1 MLQRAAS
8 NAYSWWW
15 SSHIRTKQGKWLE
28 QSLEDMEEK
37 VRNILEVIEEDA
49 DSFGKRAEMYY
60 KKRPELINFVEESYR
75 AYRALAERYEHISGE
90 LQNANTTLA
99 HIFPE
104 QLHLMEDNDDE
115 NAPKA
120 PRYDPSKAPKAPES
134 PKFKIPIKDMKKL
147 LPLKSTKSLVKRS
160 GPQMSK
166 EEAQTEIDKL
176 QKRILVLQ
184 TEKEFVKCSYETGIA
199 KYWEIEKQ
207 IEDIQ
212 ERICSLQD
220 ESGVDLVIEDNDA
233 RALMTASAL
242 KSCEETLLELQEQQK
257 RSAEE
262 AQVESQR
269 VKDAEE
275 KLNAFKKQYLHQHED
290 NQETCDEDKTTD
302 LSSKKLEENVSS
314 LKKDGLEIESV
325 CGKVKEYFEIN
336 SSSPLTV
343 IELAEKIDELVKRVL
358 SLESAVALQNALINR
373 LKSESDELQKH
384 MHSMEEDKMSL
395 IDDSKNLS
403 VKVREL
409 EEELHGIKDLKQS
422 IEDQSKKLQTDFTET
437 CRNLDDLSEKLQTPK
452 KRDENEIMDVPQV
465 DVDPVLNVEPHKESQ
480 EQNDMQTPVEDSMK
494 SNEDKAVELEGKIQG
509 IQDHDLQNITDQENN
524 SQPDINSVPK
534 TLQDPKQDEARD
546 NNSLHAENSVHVEPS
561 KQNEQ
566 ANGPDWQSLFL
577 NGLEDREKILLEE
590 YTSILRNYRETK
602 SRLSEM
608 EKKNQDS
615 LFEVMAQIRELRSA
629 NGKKDV
635 EIQSLKQKLGNI
647 QMIPDDNSDGNLKD
661 SGDSHHTRSG
671 TDQWKYLFTE
681 FQKRSSS
688 RPTPRSLGELLQE
701 QNLEFETRSSESSA
715 LTSVTNLSTEEDIKL
730 LLNQEPPAPSPVE
743 EKIRRD
749 IDRVLEENLEF
760 WLRFGAA
767 IHQIQKLQK
776 KVQQLQE
783 EILKQKEKQQEV
795 GTSNADPA
803 EKSEASTI
811 ERKLREL
818 QSELS
823 VWVEQNAILKEELQR
838 KFSSL
843 CKIQEEISL
852 VSKTHSGT
860 EDQFTAQKA
869 SKFQGEVLNM
879 KQENNKVADELQAG
893 LYLVRGL
900 QLEVLKMRSKLQE
913 NIETSG
919 PKNDPPFHNQV
930 RRSPSRNKVPLRSF
944 LFGTKPKKPSLFSC
958 MNPSLQRQYSDMK
971 GSGSRPPM

>member
-75 AYRALAERYEHISGE
+75 AYRALAERYEHVSGE

-120 PRYDPSKAPKAPES
+120 PRYDPSKAPKAPEN
-134 PKFKIPIKDMKKL
+134 PKFKIPIKDKKKL
-147 LPLKSTKSLVKRS
+147 LPLKSTKSLVKGS

-166 EEAQTEIDKL
+166 EEAQQEIDKL

-275 KLNAFKKQYLHQHED
+275 KLNAFKKQYLLQHED
-290 NQETCDEDKTTD
+290 NQETCDEAKTTD
-302 LSSKKLEENVSS
+302 LSNKKLEENVSS
-314 LKKDGLEIESV
+314 LIKDGLEIESV
-325 CGKVKEYFEIN
+325 CEKVKVYFEIN

-343 IELAEKIDELVKRVL
+343 IELAEKIDELVKKVL

-437 CRNLDDLSEKLQTPK
+437 CRNLDDLSEELQTPK
-452 KRDENEIMDVPQV
+452 KRDENEIMGVPQV
-465 DVDPVLNVEPHKESQ
+465 DVDPVLIVEPHKESQ

-494 SNEDKAVELEGKIQG
+494 SKEDKAVELVGKIQG
-509 IQDHDLQNITDQENN
+509 IQDHDLQNNTDQENN

-566 ANGPDWQSLFL
+566 ANDPDCQSLFL

-629 NGKKDV
+629 NSKKDV
-635 EIQSLKQKLGNI
+635 EIQSLKQKLGTI
-647 QMIPDDNSDGNLKD
+647 HMTPDDNSDGNLKD
-661 SGDSHHTRSG
+661 SGDSHQTRSG

-688 RPTPRSLGELLQE
+688 RPSPRSLGELLQE
-701 QNLEFETRSSESSA
+701 RNLEFKTRSSESSA
-715 LTSVTNLSTEEDIKL
+715 LTSVTNLSTEEDLKL
-730 LLNQEPPAPSPVE
+730 ILNQEPPAPSPVE
-743 EKIRRD
+743 EKIRGD

-783 EILKQKEKQQEV
+783 EILKQKEKKQDV
-795 GTSNADPA
+795 GSSNADPA
-803 EKSEASTI
+803 ENSEASTI

-838 KFSSL
+838 RFSSL

-852 VSKTHSGT
+852 VSNMHSVT
-860 EDQFTAQKA
+860 EDKFTAQKA

-900 QLEVLKMRSKLQE
+900 QLEVLKMRSKLHE
-913 NIETSG
+913 NIETSE
-919 PKNDPPFHNQV
+919 PKNDPPYHNQV

-971 GSGSRPPM
+971 